1 MPSDVLEFTS
11 NATHMQQVCNKD
23 IDMYRT
29 FFSSD
34 TGKCPFLRV
43 STSGAFAGGYW
54 MGVLALT
61 GIYSAVNIA
70 RQRDMSKIT
79 E

>member
-1 MPSDVLEFTS
+1 MLEFTS

-23 IDMYRT
+23 YDMYRT
-29 FFSSD
+29 FSEQS
-34 TGKCPFLRV
+34 GNVLFLRV
-43 STSGAFAGGYW
+43 STSGAFAGEYW

-61 GIYSAVNIA
+61 DIYSAANIA